1 MNHSLTKSLTGPIEM
16 LAHLKKHNLVQVLIW
31 RARRQIVRVPVASNQ
46 MGQDGWREREMT
58 RHDQGEEREEELV
71 EESLS
76 LAEVRSGRQAL
87 RAETRREQ
95 GEQTVTWKEVL
106 VSRDEEFWL
115 FGKDYIKDS

>member
-1 MNHSLTKSLTGPIEM
+1 M

-58 RHDQGEEREEELV
+58 RHDQGEEREEEMV

>member
-16 LAHLKKHNLVQVLIW
+16 LAHLKKHNLVLIW

-58 RHDQGEEREEELV
+58 RHDQGEEGEELM

-95 GEQTVTWKEVL
+95 GEQTVTSKEVL

-115 FGKDYIKDS
+115 SGKDYFKDS